1 MVMFRCAA
9 GILVLA
15 FCASKTPAAEP
26 VPVKG
31 STAKYPPAVSLPVG
45 ERTVKLNLTG
55 VGLRTKFG
63 FGIYAI
69 GSYLQDG
76 ASVKTAQ
83 ELMTTD
89 AVRALHLIMDRDVEP
104 RDFVDAFK
112 TAIGKNHPAD
122 KFQEEFEQLMKAVGN
137 RPLKKG
143 DQIVLVA
150 TAATGVRIMIVGK
163 VDVAFKNAAFT
174 EALWEVYL
182 GARPL
187 DEKLK
192 KGLTEMLAR

>member
-1 MVMFRCAA
+1 MFRCVS
-9 GILVLA
+9 GILIVA
-15 FCASKTPAAEP
+15 VCAQKTPAAEP
-26 VPVKG
+26 VAVKG
-31 STAKYPPAVSLPVG
+31 STAKYPPSVSVALG
-45 ERTVKLNLTG
+45 GKSVKLNLTG

-76 ASVKTAQ
+76 ASARTAQ

-122 KFQEEFEQLMKAVGN
+122 KFQNEFAQLMKEVGD

-150 TAATGVRIMIVGK
+150 SPETGVRIMIVGK
-163 VDVAFKNAAFT
+163 VDVTFKNAAFT

-187 DEKLK
+187 DEKIK

>member
-1 MVMFRCAA
+1 MVRAA
-9 GILVLA
+9 ACFLIVGLTALN
-15 FCASKTPAAEP
+15 SPAADP
-26 VPVKG
+26 VAVKG
-31 STAKYPPAVSLPVG
+31 STAKYPPAVSAAVG
-45 ERTVKLNLTG
+45 QKTYRLNLTG
-55 VGLRTKFG
+55 VGLRTKLG

-69 GSYLQDG
+69 GSYLEDG
-76 ASVKTAQ
+76 ARVRTAE
-83 ELMTTD
+83 ELMKTD
-89 AVRALHLIMDRDVEP
+89 AVRALHLVMERDVQP
-104 RDFVDAFK
+104 REFVDAFK

-122 KFQEEFEQLMKAVGN
+122 KFRDEFDQLLKAVGD

-150 TAATGVRIMIVGK
+150 APTIGVRIQIVGK
-163 VDVAFKNAAFT
+163 VDVSFKNAAFT

>member
-1 MVMFRCAA
+1 MFRCAP
-9 GILVLA
+9 GILVLV
-15 FCASKTPAAEP
+15 FCASNSTAVEP

-31 STAKYPPAVSLPVG
+31 SAAKYPPAVSLAVG
-45 ERTVKLNLTG
+45 EMAVKLNLTG

-89 AVRALHLIMDRDVEP
+89 AVRALHLIMERDVEP

-112 TAIGKNHPAD
+112 TAIAKNHPPD
-122 KFQEEFEQLMKAVGN
+122 KFQDEFTQLMKAVGDQ
-137 RPLKKG
+137 PLKKG

-163 VDVAFKNAAFT
+163 VDVTFKNAAFT

-182 GARPL
+182 GSKPL
-187 DEKLK
+187 DEKIK
-192 KGLTEMLAR
+192 KGLIEMLTR

>member
-1 MVMFRCAA
+1 MFRCAP
-9 GILVLA
+9 GILVLV
-15 FCASKTPAAEP
+15 FCASNSTAVEP

-31 STAKYPPAVSLPVG
+31 SAAKYPPAVSLAVG
-45 ERTVKLNLTG
+45 EMAVKLNLTG

-89 AVRALHLIMDRDVEP
+89 AVRALHLIMERDVEP

-112 TAIGKNHPAD
+112 TAIAKNHPPD
-122 KFQEEFEQLMKAVGN
+122 KFQDEFTQLMKAVGDQ
-137 RPLKKG
+137 PLKKG

-163 VDVAFKNAAFT
+163 VDVTFKNAAFT

-182 GARPL
+182 GSKPL
-187 DEKLK
+187 DEKIK
-192 KGLTEMLAR
+192 KGLIEMLAR

>member
-1 MVMFRCAA
+1 MFRCAP

-15 FCASKTPAAEP
+15 FWASNASAVEP
-26 VPVKG
+26 VAVKG
-31 STAKYPPAVSLPVG
+31 STAKYPPAVSVALG
-45 ERTVKLNLTG
+45 EKSVKLNLTG

-76 ASVKTAQ
+76 ATVKTAQ

-122 KFQEEFEQLMKAVGN
+122 KFQEEFSAVDEGSR
-137 RPLKKG
+137 RP
-143 DQIVLVA
+143 
-150 TAATGVRIMIVGK
+150 AAQEGRPDRARGHGRDRRSHHDRRQGRCDVQERGLQPTRCGK
-163 VDVAFKNAAFT
+163 FI
-174 EALWEVYL
+174 W
-182 GARPL
+182 ARSHSTRRL
-187 DEKLK
+187 RRD
-192 KGLTEMLAR
+192 

>member
-1 MVMFRCAA
+1 MVRAA
-9 GILVLA
+9 ASVLIIGLA
-15 FCASKTPAAEP
+15 ALNLPAAEP

-31 STAKYPPAVSLPVG
+31 STAKYPPAVSATVG
-45 ERTVKLNLTG
+45 QKTYRLNLTG
-55 VGLRTKFG
+55 VGLRTKLG

-69 GSYLQDG
+69 GSYLEDG
-76 ASVKTAQ
+76 ARARTPE
-83 ELMTTD
+83 ELQKTD
-89 AVRALHLIMDRDVEP
+89 AVRALHLVMERDVQP
-104 RDFVDAFK
+104 REFVDAFK

-122 KFQEEFEQLMKAVGN
+122 KFQGEFAELMKAVGD

-150 TAATGVRIMIVGK
+150 APAIGVRIQIVGK
-163 VDVAFKNAAFT
+163 VDVSFKNAAFT

-192 KGLTEMLAR
+192 KGLVEMLAR